1 MSERK
6 ASFFL
11 FEKEPRPLTEE
22 RFADVELAIR
32 SLRDMA
38 NECIVVDF
46 KDKYND
52 LGFIQAVA
60 TVDYKEYHIEIGF
73 DIPNKKVP
81 DIYVNENVS
90 LDETLEIFRN
100 VCTKT
105 DMPSLEGWLLD
116 NFEIFDEDGNPLNP
130 GDNREDHEDEIIRL

>member
-1 MSERK
+1 MSDREP
-6 ASFFL
+6 SFFL
-11 FEKEPRPLTEE
+11 FENEPRPMNEE

-32 SLRDMA
+32 SLRDME

-46 KDKYND
+46 KDKYDD

-73 DIPNKKVP
+73 DIPDKKVP
-81 DIYVNENVS
+81 DIYVNEYVS
-90 LDETLEIFRN
+90 LEDTLEIFRQ
-100 VCTKT
+100 VCTKP
-105 DMPSLEGWLLD
+105 DKPSLEGWLLD

-130 GDNREDHEDEIIRL
+130 GDDRADHEDEIIRL